1 MNYTQPDL
9 FGGESRVIKVRASKK
24 DLLNYRKAE
33 GKENCSN
40 CKRSFMVEGGNK
52 NYRKCELIGNSAS
65 EATDVSRM
73 CVCGRY
79 ENGRMLSE

>member
-1 MNYTQPDL
+1 MNELQPDL
-9 FGGESRVIKVRASKK
+9 FGGESRVVGSRASKK
-24 DLLNYRKAE
+24 ELLNYRKAD

-40 CKRSFMVEGGNK
+40 CKHSYLVKGNTK
-52 NYRKCELIGNSAS
+52 LYRKCELIGNSAS

-79 ENGRMLSE
+79 ERRLSK